1 MILFKIAVR
10 NLREHK
16 IKTLIIGSLI
26 ALSIALLVIGNSVA
40 QTLTNSMGASFK
52 ENFTGDII
60 LRYGGQ
66 NNDLDATF
74 NGNYANNPV
83 LRNFQDISD
92 FLAKQDYIEAFTPLL
107 TGSGEISN
115 EQKTLESTLLWAA
128 PIETYRNLFANSS
141 FKILEGRDLVD
152 GERGIVVAKNVLD
165 DILKTEDTQLKVGD
179 IIKLNNS
186 NDFTGLK
193 IREVPIVGI
202 GEYTNSVGIVKN
214 ISFVD
219 VTTLRALLGLTE
231 YRSEQEANNSVNP
244 DKTSLVETS
253 SQSDISFDDSLFA
266 SEESSLVED
275 GTTTEALDIY
285 NVLGD
290 TSIREELLSIDNN
303 AWNFFIVKLKKGSS
317 AKQVTKE
324 LTKLSQA
331 SDSSFASGLVVE
343 DWEFGAG
350 QRVVMVGILATLF
363 NIFIVIIGVIS
374 IIIIMNTL
382 VISVTERIPE
392 IGTIRAIGG
401 QKYFVR
407 SMITLE
413 IFIITLIFGI
423 VGIVVGTG
431 LLGVINLF
439 GIEAPNDFFNT
450 LFGGEILKPSLSLGS
465 VLLSLIAMII
475 VGIVASFYPVSVA
488 LGISPVRAMDQR

>member
-16 IKTLIIGSLI
+16 IKTFIIGSLI
-26 ALSIALLVIGNSVA
+26 TLSIALLVIGNSVA
-40 QTLTNSMGASFK
+40 QTITNGMGASFK
-52 ENFTGDII
+52 ENFTGDLI
-60 LRYGGQ
+60 LRYGGKDH
-66 NNDLDATF
+66 DLDATF
-74 NGNYANNPV
+74 NGSYASNPV
-83 LRNFQDISD
+83 LRNFQELSEY
-92 FLAKQDYIEAFTPLL
+92 LAAQDAIESFTPLL
-107 TGSGEISN
+107 TGSGDISN
-115 EQKTLESTLLWAA
+115 DNKTLENTLLWAA
-128 PIETYRNLFANSS
+128 PFQTYRELFAQSS

-152 GERGIVVAKNVLD
+152 GERGIVLAQNVLN
-165 DILKTEDTQLKVGD
+165 DILKEEDVELKVGE

-202 GEYTNSVGIVKN
+202 GEYTNSVGIVQN

-219 VTTLRALLGLTE
+219 VMTLRALLGLTE
-231 YRSEQEANNSVNP
+231 YRNTQEANHSTNKNIISP
-244 DKTSLVETS
+244 VEAAT
-253 SQSDISFDDSLFA
+253 QSNISFEDSLFA

-290 TSIREELLSIDNN
+290 TSVREELLSIDNN
-303 AWNFFIVKLKKGSS
+303 AWNFFVIKLKKGSS
-317 AKQVTKE
+317 PKAVTKE
-324 LTKLSQA
+324 LTTLSLA
-331 SDSSFASGLVVE
+331 PDNPIGSGLVVE
-343 DWEFGAG
+343 NWKFGAG
-350 QRVVMVGILATLF
+350 QRVSIVSFLKLIF
-363 NIFIVIIGVIS
+363 NIFIAVITLIS
-374 IIIIMNTL
+374 VIIIMNTL

-392 IGTIRAIGG
+392 IGTVRAIGG
-401 QKYFVR
+401 QKHFVR

-423 VGIVVGTG
+423 FGIVVGSG
-431 LLGVINLF
+431 LLGVISIV

-450 LFGGEILKPSLSLGS
+450 LFGGEVLKPSLSGSS

-488 LGISPVRAMDQR
+488 LGISPVKAMDYK